1 MQHYLFSL
9 CLAAVLGLGMAEARN
24 PSDMGDH
31 PIIIDIQNNSQPEMG
46 NRGPVIVPI
55 SGYADPSVGVVV
67 LDFLQPCGT
76 VQISFD
82 NLSDGSYYSTSVNGS
97 GVVVIPLALT
107 SGSWIV
113 TFTLPSGAGYIGN
126 FTI

>member
-1 MQHYLFSL
+1 MQHFLFSL
-9 CLAAVLGLGMAEARN
+9 CLAAVLGLGTAEARN

-31 PIIIDIQNNSQPEMG
+31 PIIIDIQDNSQPEIG

-55 SGYADPSVGVVV
+55 SGYVDPSIGVVV
-67 LDFLQPCGT
+67 LDFSQPCGT
-76 VQISFD
+76 VQISFS

-107 SGSWIV
+107 TGSWTV